1 MRTRLVATALA
12 LGLALS
18 VTPLPPSIQPA
29 RAGEPAQKALVARE
43 IVVRRGE
50 TLKLI
55 ARRNGVLA
63 TDLRKWNK
71 GRIGKGDLIREGMT
85 LIVKVPADSTL
96 AAQLPEPA
104 RKAEGKSPKKPAA
117 KAEGPKAG
125 AKAVVKSGPLPL
137 PPGMWE
143 DSVVV
148 RRGDTLSRIAG
159 RVGVGLEDLMAW
171 NRLGPKSRLQA
182 GKRLV
187 VYRPGPRPAPRSEGR
202 PTAGTL
208 AYGLHLGEGVGY
220 RLRFPKN
227 AFGVEGVLKT
237 LRACPRKV
245 KDAFPGT
252 HDVLIGDI
260 SRPGGG
266 RFPPHESHQS
276 GRDAD
281 VGYYLASNVQNVT
294 MHRVKAAEVDYA
306 KTWALLKCFLTS
318 DQVVKVYMDR
328 NIQVAMVD
336 FLRTKKVVNEG
347 QIQRLFAV
355 EGGEGALIV
364 HAKEHDTH
372 LHVRF
377 ACDAGQPGCVEEP
390 EEEPFQF

>member
-1 MRTRLVATALA
+1 MRPRLFAMVVALLLA
-12 LGLALS
+12 SSGVGL
-18 VTPLPPSIQPA
+18 
-29 RAGEPAQKALVARE
+29 EPASAADPKTLVSRE
-43 IVVRRGE
+43 VVVRRGE

-55 ARRNGVLA
+55 ARRNGVA
-63 TDLRKWNK
+63 AADLRKWNK
-71 GRIGKGDLIREGMT
+71 SRIGKGDLIREGMT
-85 LIVKVPADSTL
+85 LVVKVPADSAL
-96 AAQLPEPA
+96 ATQLPEA
-104 RKAEGKSPKKPAA
+104 GRA
-117 KAEGPKAG
+117 KAEAGKGAKKPTAKAG
-125 AKAVVKSGPLPL
+125 AKVEAPKSGPLPM

-148 RRGDTLSRIAG
+148 RRGDTLSRIAN
-159 RVGVGLEDLMAW
+159 RIEVKLEDLMAW
-171 NRLGPKSRLQA
+171 NRLGPKSKLQA

-245 KDAFPGT
+245 RDAFPGT
-252 HDVLIGDI
+252 HDVLIGDV

-294 MHRVKAAEVDYA
+294 MHRVKADDVDFA
-306 KTWALLKCFLTS
+306 KTWALLKCFLTT
-318 DQVVKVYMDR
+318 DQVVRVYMDR

-336 FLRTKKVVNEG
+336 FLRTKKIVNEG

-355 EGGEGALIV
+355 EGGEGALVV

-377 ACDAGQPGCVEEP
+377 ACDAGQTGCVEEP
-390 EEEPFQF
+390 DEEPFQF